1 MAGWEEELAVL
12 LRDLGVKPEESPRTH
27 PQQTYNP
34 MRSDV
39 KRREQR
45 ELAADALIWDN
56 IDNIS
61 DDADL
66 DLADDLESIEE
77 EEAWLADLSL
87 MRREVESIVA
97 QVTRLIQRGDLE
109 RSLKEDIMVVLRA
122 LRRRGADNQSGLLN
136 DESYLEFASELL
148 HFCRLVLR
156 LSETTIEDN

>member
-27 PQQTYNP
+27 PQPTYNP

-66 DLADDLESIEE
+66 DMADDLESIEE

-109 RSLKEDIMVVLRA
+109 PSLKEDIMVVLRA
-122 LRRRGADNQSGLLN
+122 LRRRGGSNQSGLSN